1 MSTEFNKYVLGGQ
14 AADLDGFTTLLCTFK
29 HVENITHGSNQ
40 TVNKAWMNES
50 IGGEV
55 FFGTFWDHW
64 FQSRLE
70 LVDVMNDIIPQ
81 SIFPMKFKVSS

>member
-1 MSTEFNKYVLGGQ
+1 MDVLFQLLLSFQKKVKLSTKFNKYVLDGQ

-50 IGGEV
+50 IG
-55 FFGTFWDHW
+55 
-64 FQSRLE
+64 
-70 LVDVMNDIIPQ
+70 
-81 SIFPMKFKVSS
+81 SIFWNFLGPLVSI